1 MQTTVQ
7 KWGNSL
13 ALRIPRSITERL
25 SVEAGTIVEIEV
37 VGDQITIRPIV
48 RQAYSLQEL
57 LAGVTDENIHTV
69 VDFGASVGREDW

>member
-13 ALRIPRSITERL
+13 GLRIPRSMTERL

-48 RQAYSLQEL
+48 RQACSLQEL
-57 LAGVTDENIHTV
+57 LAGVTDENMHAV

>member
-13 ALRIPRSITERL
+13 GLRIPRSMTERL

-48 RQAYSLQEL
+48 RQACSLQEL
-57 LAGVTDENIHTV
+57 LAGVSDENLHSTLE
-69 VDFGASVGREDW
+69 FGAPTGQEHW